1 MGEWAAA
8 VAVADG
14 QRTRVAE
21 MATSDRPRER
31 LERLG
36 ATALTGAEL
45 LAILLRT
52 GTAKEGVLQL
62 AERLLRDL
70 GGLRGLAAADLPTL
84 AAAPGCGA
92 AKGSAIAAAF
102 ELGRRLALEGE
113 EARPRVEGPKD
124 IARLLQAELEL
135 LPQEELRVLVLDT
148 KHHLLA
154 APMLYRGSVDQA
166 IVRVAELFREAV
178 RRNASAVAVAHNH
191 PVPEVQGGTG
201 ERFKIDEAV
210 GTQQAA
216 AGEQRQRRRQLRRG
230 ERRVQEDAVPALHSF
245 AAHHNSLA
253 GRLPKK
259 GKRRL
264 TAH

>member
-21 MATSDRPRER
+21 MAASDRPRER

-191 PVPEVQGGTG
+191 PSGDPAPSAADVAFTRSLV
-201 ERFKIDEAV
+201 EAGALLEIKV
-210 GTQQAA
+210 LDHVVFG
-216 AGEQRQRRRQLRRG
+216 RG
-230 ERRVQEDAVPALHSF
+230 RYVSMRDRHLGFP
-245 AAHHNSLA
+245 
-253 GRLPKK
+253 
-259 GKRRL
+259 
-264 TAH
+264 